1 MKFGAIYA
9 RSSLG
14 KERQGD
20 TVENQVAMIKE
31 FVKRTNMDVIF
42 DDRFIYE
49 DDGESGFKT
58 TLLQRPAMKRL
69 LNDIDSGLISIVFF
83 KGISR
88 FARDSAESITTAK
101 RLKNKGVRVISL
113 EENYDSFRD
122 EPTMFQIYAV
132 MAEQESRKTSIRVS
146 LGNKQ
151 KARNGIWASS
161 IPPYG
166 YTKIKDI
173 KNNELKEKIISQGRN
188 PKSLYPDENA
198 EIVKRIFE
206 MFVNEGL
213 GRKKI
218 VNWLNENNFK
228 TNKGKSFQEKNVLD
242 ILKNEVYIGNIVYG
256 KTRYEY
262 IEDDESKKK
271 IQKVVYLPETEWVRV
286 ENAHPPI
293 VTKEI
298 FYKAQDILEKKAN
311 KFNKS
316 KRFNAA
322 KHPLT
327 GLLKCGKCGAPMICQ
342 KRANK
347 RKDGTKLEY
356 RYYVCSTYHK
366 KGRMLCEQKNV
377 RADYLEEAILKIIQD
392 NLKDAISTSDIEKK
406 VKAKNDIK
414 DKIELELK
422 NVDMN
427 IQKKINTSKALLET
441 RELYDTETF
450 IQLNKEI
457 QDEIKK
463 LREQKE
469 ALEKELKNV
478 NQQKIFID
486 VEKLANEFLT
496 TQNHSLKDLRNLFH
510 KLIKE
515 VTFQDNE
522 IKEIKMNY
530 NLY

>member
-1 MKFGAIYA
+1 
-9 RSSLG
+9 
-14 KERQGD
+14 
-20 TVENQVAMIKE
+20 
-31 FVKRTNMDVIF
+31 
-42 DDRFIYE
+42 
-49 DDGESGFKT
+49 
-58 TLLQRPAMKRL
+58 
-69 LNDIDSGLISIVFF
+69 
-83 KGISR
+83 
-88 FARDSAESITTAK
+88 
-101 RLKNKGVRVISL
+101 
-113 EENYDSFRD
+113 
-122 EPTMFQIYAV
+122 
-132 MAEQESRKTSIRVS
+132 
-146 LGNKQ
+146 
-151 KARNGIWASS
+151 
-161 IPPYG
+161 
-166 YTKIKDI
+166 
-173 KNNELKEKIISQGRN
+173 
-188 PKSLYPDENA
+188 
-198 EIVKRIFE
+198 

-392 NLKDAISTSDIEKK
+392 NLKNAISTSDIEKK

-486 VEKLANEFLT
+486 VEKFANEFLT

-515 VTFQDNE
+515 ITFQDNE